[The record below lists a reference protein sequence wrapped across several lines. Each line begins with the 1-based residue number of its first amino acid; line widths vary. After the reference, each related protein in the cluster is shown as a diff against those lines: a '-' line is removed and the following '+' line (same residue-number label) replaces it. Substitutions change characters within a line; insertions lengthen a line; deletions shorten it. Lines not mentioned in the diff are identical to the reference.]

1 MASSDSST
9 TGGRFNLARAAGW
22 LHRYFLVVLLATY
35 AFAGLLPGPGTVIRE
50 FAVTMPG
57 GNQERASMLLLAVL
71 LFCAAAVIQWTQVRD
86 LLERPS
92 VLLVGLLTAWF
103 GPALVV
109 IIFSP
114 LLPWLA
120 MNETTAGMMVGFA
133 LVAAMPVANS
143 SAGWTQNAGGNIALS
158 LGLIILSIL
167 LSPLATPNLLKLM
180 GWVLSEADTQRIERV
195 VTQFSGWR
203 FILWVI
209 LPSIAGAVTAWLAG
223 HRRIAHAKPWFRLVT
238 LLTILVLNYA
248 NASLAID
255 KVWVS
260 EPISVIVIAA
270 VMAAAVSIMGILLA
284 TIQARAFGLS
294 RASWTALA
302 FGLSMRHTGLAL
314 VLASEFLRDLP
325 PTILARVILMV
336 LLTTLAQHVA
346 AAVVDLRIQRIR
358 AAYSLAPHAPLP
370 EPQPAP

>member
-1 MASSDSST
+1 MASSDSSVSQD
-9 TGGRFNLARAAGW
+9 RAGFTRWAGW
-22 LHRYFLVVLLATY
+22 LHRYFLVVLLAAY
-35 AFAGLLPGPGTVIRE
+35 ALAGFLPGPGTVIRE
-50 FAVTMPG
+50 FAVTLPG
-57 GNQERASMLLLAVL
+57 GSQERASMLLLAVL
-71 LFCAAAVIQWTQVRD
+71 LFCAAAVIQWSQVRD

-92 VLLVGLLTAWF
+92 VLLVGLLTAWL

-109 IIFSP
+109 VLFSP

-167 LSPLATPNLLKLM
+167 LSPLATPNMLKLM
-180 GWVLSEADTQRIERV
+180 GWALSEADVDRIERV

-209 LPSIAGAVTAWLAG
+209 LPSLAGAVTAWLAG
-223 HRRIAHAKPWFRLVT
+223 HRRIAHAKPVFRLVT

-255 KVWVS
+255 KVWTN
-260 EPISVIVIAA
+260 EPLGVIAIAA
-270 VMAAAVSIMGILLA
+270 VMAAAVSIVGLVLA
-284 TIQARAFGLS
+284 TVQARLFGLS
-294 RASWTALA
+294 RNSWVSLA
-302 FGLSMRHTGLAL
+302 FGLSMKHTGLAL
-314 VLASEFLRDLP
+314 VLAGEFLKDQP
-325 PTILARVILMV
+325 RVILVV
-336 LLTTLAQHVA
+336 LLATLAQHIAA
-346 AAVVDLRIQRIR
+346 AAVDLYIQRAR
-358 AAYSLAPHAPLP
+358 AGGAAVA
-370 EPQPAP
+370 AG